1 MANVAALIDVAR
13 MPLLA
18 VPALVCA
25 SLLAQPSP
33 AAGPARTRVGAFVT
47 SPADI
52 SETQRRFD
60 ITFWV

>member
-1 MANVAALIDVAR
+1 MQRL
-13 MPLLA
+13 PLLA
-18 VPALVCA
+18 VNAFVCA
-25 SLLAQPSP
+25 SLLAHTVPAAAQPAP

-47 SPADI
+47 SLADI